1 MRRGINPLA
10 VVFLIGAVIAA
21 FVLAFYVRGILPEEW
36 ERWSDL
42 IFWGIIVVVGGA
54 GALLAGRLFGRR

>member
-1 MRRGINPLA
+1 MRRGIHPLSIVLFIVA
-10 VVFLIGAVIAA
+10 VVAA
-21 FVLAFYVRGILPEEW
+21 FALAFFVRGILPEEL

-42 IFWGIIVVVGGA
+42 IFWGIVIVVGGA